1 MLGPVIGD
9 LLPSAVG
16 VALSPL
22 PIVAV
27 TLMLATPKGRANGAA
42 FAVGWVVGLTV
53 VCVVVLWLAGGADD
67 PDSGTST
74 AVDVLKLVFGV
85 VLLGVAKK
93 QWDKRPAPG
102 ETSALPKW
110 MDTLQDFDA
119 QRALL
124 VGGALAAINPKNLA
138 LTLAGAAA
146 IAQGGL
152 SAGGDVV
159 AIAVFVLVA
168 SVTIVGPVLAYLVMG
183 ERAES
188 ALASV
193 RQWMGDNNATI
204 MTVVCVVLAAKLVGG
219 GIDGLSD

>member
-27 TLMLATPKGRANGAA
+27 ILMLATPKGRANGAA

-53 VCVVVLWLAGGADD
+53 VCVLVLWLAGGADD

-74 AVDVLKLVFGV
+74 AVDVLELVFGV

-102 ETSALPKW
+102 EASVLPKW
-110 MDTLQDFDA
+110 MDSLQDFDA
-119 QRALL
+119 RRALL

-159 AIAVFVLVA
+159 AIAVFVLLA
-168 SVTIVGPVLAYLVMG
+168 SVTIAGPVLAYLVMG

-188 ALASV
+188 ALATV

-219 GIDGLSD
+219 GIAGLGD

>member
-27 TLMLATPKGRANGAA
+27 ILMLATPKGRANGAA

-53 VCVVVLWLAGGADD
+53 VCVLVLWLAGGADD

-102 ETSALPKW
+102 ETSVLPKW
-110 MDTLQDFDA
+110 MDSLQDFDA
-119 QRALL
+119 RRALL

-159 AIAVFVLVA
+159 AIAVFVLLA
-168 SVTIVGPVLAYLVMG
+168 SVTIVGPVLAYLVMH

-188 ALASV
+188 ALATV

-219 GIDGLSD
+219 GIAGLGD

>member
-27 TLMLATPKGRANGAA
+27 ILMLATPKGRANGAA

-53 VCVVVLWLAGGADD
+53 VCVLVLWLAGGADD

-74 AVDVLKLVFGV
+74 AVDVLKLVLGV

-93 QWDKRPAPG
+93 QWDKRPGPG
-102 ETSALPKW
+102 EASVLPKW
-110 MDTLQDFDA
+110 MDSLQDFDA
-119 QRALL
+119 RRALL

-159 AIAVFVLVA
+159 AIAVFVLLA
-168 SVTIVGPVLAYLVMG
+168 SVTIVGPVLAYLVMR

-188 ALASV
+188 ALATV

-204 MTVVCVVLAAKLVGG
+204 MTVVCVVLAAKLIGG
-219 GIDGLSD
+219 GIAGLGD